1 MRIPKSPISLFPP
14 LSLLSISIIMTAD
27 VLIVATILM
36 AAIVLFITEW
46 WRVDIVALGVVI
58 ALMLTKV
65 LSPSEAL
72 AGFSSEAVITIAAL
86 FIVGGAILQTGLAG
100 RIGRYI
106 LSVAGTSETRL
117 IVVLMAAVALLS
129 GFMSS
134 TGTVAV
140 LMPAIMVLAKNAKI
154 SPSRLLIPL
163 AYGSLLGGALTLIGT
178 PPNIIVNDL
187 LIEEGLTP
195 FGFFSFT
202 PMGLILT
209 VVGITFMLFI
219 GRRLLPDRRPIIDKQ
234 HLTTPKELI
243 DLYRLPDHLFR
254 LRVRRDSPMIG
265 RTIGNSTLRSEFD
278 VTILKIMRPSSP
290 RSTHRFP
297 HIKAEPATVHI
308 KDTAIIPD
316 ADTIIALDD
325 VLIVKGDLDDVVH
338 AAAARNLGIQPT
350 KPKDEKA
357 LISHE
362 VGVAEALL
370 PPRSS
375 LINKTLT
382 KTRFGSTYHLSV
394 LSINRPGVNKPL
406 DLKTT
411 VLQMGDT
418 LLVQGTW
425 DDILALREQRSDFIV
440 MGQPESMVGAPH
452 QDKAKWAMAVLAGML
467 LLMITGVVPV
477 ATAAL
482 LAALGMVLTGCLSMD
497 EGYRA
502 IDWKSI
508 VLVAGMLPMSTAL
521 AKVGLVDSIANGF
534 VDILGD
540 IGPLA
545 VMAGLF
551 LLTAFATQVLSN
563 TATTVIVAPI
573 ALAAAHTLGASP
585 YAFLMSVAIAASM
598 AFATPVS
605 SPVNTLVMGAGDYR
619 FGDYMKVGLPMI
631 LLSLIV
637 SLIFLPIF
645 FPLY

>member
-1 MRIPKSPISLFPP
+1 MRSKAWVKSHHLCLLF
-14 LSLLSISIIMTAD
+14 MTID
-27 VLIVATILM
+27 VFIVAAILV

-46 WRVDIVALGVVI
+46 LRVDVVALGVVV
-58 ALMLTKV
+58 ALMVTKV
-65 LSPSEAL
+65 LTVPEAL

-86 FIVGGAILQTGLAG
+86 FIIGGAILQTGLAG

-140 LMPAIMVLAKNAKI
+140 LLPAIMILAKNAKI

-202 PMGLILT
+202 PMGLILG
-209 VVGITFMLFI
+209 VAGIIFMLFV
-219 GRRLLPDRRPIIDKQ
+219 GRRLLPDRRPTIDKQ
-234 HLTTPKELI
+234 QLITPRELI
-243 DLYRLPDHLFR
+243 DIYRLPDHLFR
-254 LRVRRDSPMIG
+254 LRVRRGSPMVG
-265 RTIGNSTLRSEFD
+265 RTVGESTLRSEFD

-290 RSTHRFP
+290 RTTPYRFP
-297 HIKAEPATVHI
+297 HKKTEPATERA

-316 ADTIIALDD
+316 AGTAIALDD
-325 VLIVKGDLDDVVH
+325 VLIVEGELDDVVH

-357 LISHE
+357 LISRE

-370 PPRSS
+370 PPRSK
-375 LINKTLT
+375 LVNKTLA

-394 LSINRPGVNKPL
+394 LSINRPGVNEPL
-406 DLKTT
+406 NLKTT
-411 VLQMGDT
+411 TLQMGDT

-425 DDILALREQRSDFIV
+425 DDILALRERRADFIV
-440 MGQPESMVGAPH
+440 MGQPEAMIGAPH
-452 QDKAKWAMAVLAGML
+452 QDKAKWALAVLAGML
-467 LLMITGVVPV
+467 LLMITGAVSV

-482 LAALGMVLTGCLSMD
+482 LAALAMVLTGCLSMD

-521 AKVGLVDSIANGF
+521 AKVGLVDSIATGF
-534 VDILGD
+534 VDVLGD

-551 LLTAFATQVLSN
+551 LLTSLSTQVLSN
-563 TATTVIVAPI
+563 TATTVIIAPI
-573 ALAAAHTLGASP
+573 ALAAAQTLGASP
-585 YAFLMSVAIAASM
+585 YPFLMAVAIAASM

-631 LLSLIV
+631 LLSLIL
-637 SLIFLPIF
+637 SLIFLPLL
-645 FPLY
+645 FPL

>member
-1 MRIPKSPISLFPP
+1 
-14 LSLLSISIIMTAD
+14 MTID
-27 VLIVATILM
+27 VFIVAAILV

-46 WRVDIVALGVVI
+46 VRVDVVALGVVV

-65 LSPSEAL
+65 LTVPEAL

-86 FIVGGAILQTGLAG
+86 FVVGGAILQTGLAG

-106 LSVAGTSETRL
+106 LSIAGTSETRL

-140 LMPAIMVLAKNAKI
+140 LLPAIIILAKNAKI

-187 LIEEGLTP
+187 LIAEGLTP

-202 PMGLILT
+202 PMGLILA
-209 VVGITFMLFI
+209 VAGIIFMLFV
-219 GRRLLPDRRPIIDKQ
+219 GRHLLPDRRPTIEKQ
-234 HLTTPKELI
+234 HLTTPQELLDI
-243 DLYRLPDHLFR
+243 YRLPDQLFR
-254 LRVRRDSPMIG
+254 LRVRRGSPMVG
-265 RTIGNSTLRSEFD
+265 RTIGDSTLRAEFN
-278 VTILKIMRPSSP
+278 VTILKIMRPSTSRP
-290 RSTHRFP
+290 PYRFG
-297 HIKAEPATVHI
+297 HKKADSATEHV
-308 KDTAIIPD
+308 KDIAILPD
-316 ADTIIALDD
+316 AQTAIALDD
-325 VLIVKGDLDDVVH
+325 VLIVDGELDDVVH

-350 KPKDEKA
+350 KPKDEQA
-357 LISHE
+357 LISRE

-375 LINKTLT
+375 LIGKTLA

-394 LSINRPGVNKPL
+394 LSINRPGADEPL

-411 VLQMGDT
+411 ALAMGDT

-425 DDILALREQRSDFIV
+425 DDILALRERRADFIV
-440 MGQPESMVGAPH
+440 MGQPEAMVGAPH
-452 QDKAKWAMAVLAGML
+452 QDKARWALAVLAGML
-467 LLMITGVVPV
+467 LLMITGAVSV

-497 EGYRA
+497 DGYRA

-521 AKVGLVDSIANGF
+521 AKVGLVDLAANGF
-534 VDILGD
+534 VDVLGG

-551 LLTAFATQVLSN
+551 LLTSLSTQVLSN

-573 ALAAAHTLGASP
+573 ALAAAQSLGVDPHS
-585 YAFLMSVAIAASM
+585 FLMSVAIAASM

-619 FGDYMKVGLPMI
+619 FGDYMKVGLPLI
-631 LLSLIV
+631 LLSLIL
-637 SLIFLPIF
+637 SLIFLPLL
-645 FPLY
+645 FPL